1 MAKINSILLGNSNF
15 PSLSFA
21 TNQKTKESI
30 TPKYNK
36 NTLAELKFTEAE
48 GTKKKGSKKIVKN
61 KITKDNFSKS
71 NAFFSALFIELN
83 IFFIIIYKLKFLINF

>member
-48 GTKKKGSKKIVKN
+48 GTKRKGVKIVKN

>member
-21 TNQKTKESI
+21 TNQKKESI

-48 GTKKKGSKKIVKN
+48 GTK
-61 KITKDNFSKS
+61 
-71 NAFFSALFIELN
+71 ERE
-83 IFFIIIYKLKFLINF
+83 